1 MGATAIEDRLQD
13 GVPDCIE
20 RLIDRSFFSMPI
32 FIVGFIIFFRSGM
45 KVWVLTGDKEG
56 TAINIAVRY
65 RYILMFANAE
75 LKFSA

>member
-20 RLIDRSFFSMPI
+20 RLIDRSFFSVPI

-65 RYILMFANAE
+65 RYIFMFANAE

>member
-32 FIVGFIIFFRSGM
+32 FVVGFIIFFRSGM

-75 LKFSA
+75 LQFSA

>member
-56 TAINIAVRY
+56 TAINIAVRL
-65 RYILMFANAE
+65 YIYLC
-75 LKFSA
+75 LLTRS